1 MSRVAETTSLYGS
14 DATAERQREAF
25 RDGKV
30 PVAVYGLGKMGL
42 PLAAAYAEVCGNV
55 VGADAD
61 SEVVAAVDAGECH
74 VAREPGLDDL
84 VADLVAQDALSATDN
99 RTAAAAAS
107 VHVLI
112 VPTRIDA
119 ENAPDLSILE
129 SVVGDVAAGLEPG
142 DLVVVECTVPP
153 KTCEE
158 VVIPQLERES
168 GLDFGEFGVAF
179 CPERTSSGRAL
190 EDIRGAYPK
199 VVGGVDDEST
209 RTATILYEAINEK
222 GVLAVSDATT
232 AEAVKLF
239 EGVYRDVNI
248 ALANELGRFTDDL
261 GIDVTEAIAT
271 ANTQPFCDIHDPGP
285 GVGGHCIPYYPY
297 FLLDGREADGPLLE
311 TARAVN
317 DGMPDFVV
325 EKLREEFAAEGS
337 ALADARVL
345 VLGLTYRPGVE
356 ETAATPA
363 GSIIDG
369 LNEAGAD
376 VLCADP
382 LLDDA
387 GFAEFDATPVA
398 VGNVTDRPLDGVV
411 VVTPHTEFDGIDWT
425 AFERRGEHDG
435 LVVID
440 GRDSLDLA
448 GTTHRTYTIGRGR
461 DV

>member
-1 MSRVAETTSLYGS
+1 MSRTAAATSLYGS

-25 RDGKV
+25 HTGEV

-55 VGADAD
+55 IGADAD
-61 SEVVAAVDAGECH
+61 SEVVASVDAGECH
-74 VAREPGLDDL
+74 VGREPGLDDL
-84 VADLVAQDALSATDN
+84 VGELVAQDALSATDN
-99 RTAAAAAS
+99 SSAAAAAS

-112 VPTRIDA
+112 VPTRIDD

-129 SVVGDVAAGLEPG
+129 SVVEDVAGGLEPG

-158 VVIPQLERES
+158 VVVPRLERES
-168 GLDFGEFGVAF
+168 GFALGEFGVAF

-190 EDIRGAYPK
+190 EDIQGAYPK
-199 VVGGVDDEST
+199 VVGGVDEEST
-209 RTATILYEAINEK
+209 RAATLVYEAINAK

-248 ALANELGRFTDDL
+248 ALANELARFTDDL
-261 GIDVTEAIAT
+261 AVDVTEAIAT

-297 FLLDGREADGPLLE
+297 FLLDGREREGPLLE

-317 DGMPDFVV
+317 DSMPDFVV
-325 EKLREEFAAEGS
+325 DKLREEFAAEGA
-337 ALADARVL
+337 ALDGARVL
-345 VLGLTYRPGVE
+345 VLGLTYRPGVA

-363 GSIIDG
+363 KPIIDG
-369 LNEAGAD
+369 LSSAGAE

-382 LLDDA
+382 LLEEYD
-387 GFAEFDATPVA
+387 EFDATPIA
-398 VGNVTDRPLDGVV
+398 VGDITDRPLDGVV
-411 VVTPHTEFDGIDWT
+411 VVTPHEAFDGIDWT
-425 AFERRGEHDG
+425 AFERRGEREG

-448 GTTHRTYTIGRGR
+448 GTPHRTYTIGRGR